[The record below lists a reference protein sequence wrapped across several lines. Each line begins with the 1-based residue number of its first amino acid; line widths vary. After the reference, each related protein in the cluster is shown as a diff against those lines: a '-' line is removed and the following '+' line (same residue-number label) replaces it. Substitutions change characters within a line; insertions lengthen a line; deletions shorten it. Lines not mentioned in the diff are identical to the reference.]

1 MGCGKESEGE
11 NKMDIVLAIAIA
23 VVGATMLINPAG
35 IYRFTES
42 WKNNTPDEP
51 SDLYVSRTRTGGGLL
66 LAAGAAGTIALI
78 IL

>member
-1 MGCGKESEGE
+1 
-11 NKMDIVLAIAIA
+11 MDIVLAIAIA

-35 IYRFTES
+35 IYKFIES
-42 WKNNTPDEP
+42 WKSNTPGEP

-66 LAAGAAGTIALI
+66 LAVGVAGTIALI

>member
-1 MGCGKESEGE
+1 
-11 NKMDIVLAIAIA
+11 MDIVLAIAIA

-51 SDLYVSRTRTGGGLL
+51 SDLYVSRTRTGGGCYWRSGSPGL
-66 LAAGAAGTIALI
+66 
-78 IL
+78 

>member
-1 MGCGKESEGE
+1 
-11 NKMDIVLAIAIA
+11 MDIVLAIAIA

-35 IYRFTES
+35 IYRFTEG

-66 LAAGAAGTIALI
+66 LAVGVAGTIALI

>member
-1 MGCGKESEGE
+1 
-11 NKMDIVLAIAIA
+11 MDIVLAIAIA

-35 IYRFTES
+35 ISRSTES

-66 LAAGAAGTIALI
+66 LAVGVAGTIALI

>member
-11 NKMDIVLAIAIA
+11 NRMDIVLAIAIA
-23 VVGATMLINPAG
+23 VVGAAMLINPAG
-35 IYRFTES
+35 IYKFIES
-42 WKNNTPDEP
+42 WKSNTPGEP